1 MVDFSVFDSLLP
13 ATFVVDATTK
23 VIYCNEPAASLCQ
36 TSVRRLLGKSQLSDL
51 IEFAELPFPFKQ
63 ESPGWDSASPL
74 VETGFKLLKAEK
86 TGKLQVA
93 IHPMGEGENRCW
105 VFFCHDVTLEEVLA
119 AKYHAERAQLEEY
132 TKNLEVIVAQRT
144 AELRTVNESLNAVMN
159 SLGQGFLTF
168 NADGVAGNVFT
179 RACLDILE
187 ANPQGAQ
194 LMELLKIPPDKNT
207 EFKMWLKALFSEA
220 LPFEDLKPLGPGLFP
235 HSKGKYVTIDY
246 YPIRSDKQLRE
257 VVLVATDKTGEY
269 KAQQELE
276 RERQHASMILKYV
289 KNKDQFLQFL
299 QSSKVI
305 MDQVDAM
312 LKKPFDAQAIAES
325 FRLLHTLE
333 GEAGTFSLAEVR
345 LVSRKCQ
352 QVIEPYK
359 GKSGL
364 PAEVQAALGTEML
377 ALRGSLDHFLE
388 ENSDL
393 IQLPKENVNGP
404 SRYVEMEVG
413 QLKNFM
419 AAMQV
424 GGASAKIIEDFQ
436 NRFLK
441 EPVSKRLTHY
451 DGLVQNVAEKLGKKL
466 KPLKI
471 VGGHILVHPEP
482 YMEIFASLV
491 HVFRNAVDHGIE
503 PAEERTWV
511 EKPEEGQITLTFEE
525 LTNEYQLVIQDDGQ
539 GIDPE
544 SIRKKLAKTHPTLD
558 TSKQSDHEVIQNI
571 FLPGFSSKESIG
583 EFSGRGVG
591 MDAVR
596 EQVVKLGGNVEVYSE
611 AGKGT
616 KFVIQF
622 PKVHSSFDPATKAA

>member
-36 TSVRRLLGKSQLSDL
+36 TSVRRLVGKSQLADL
-51 IEFAELPFPFKQ
+51 IEFAELPFPFKE
-63 ESPGWDSASPL
+63 ESPGWNSASPL
-74 VETGFKLLKAEK
+74 VETSFKLLKAEK
-86 TGKLQVA
+86 SGKLQVA
-93 IHPMGEGENRCW
+93 IHPMSEGADRCW
-105 VFFCHDVTLEEVLA
+105 AFFCHDVTLEEVLA
-119 AKYHAERAQLEEY
+119 AKYHAERAQLEAY

-144 AELRTVNESLNAVMN
+144 AELSAVNESLNAVMN

-168 NADGVAGNVFT
+168 NSDGVAGNVFT
-179 RACLDILE
+179 RACLDVLE

-194 LMELLKIPPDKNT
+194 LSQLLKIPESKRS

-220 LPFEDLKPLGPGLFP
+220 LPFEDLKPLGPTAFP
-235 HSKGKYVTIDY
+235 HSKGKHVTIDY
-246 YPIRSDKQLRE
+246 YPIRNDKKLRE
-257 VVLVATDKTGEY
+257 VVLVATDKTAEF

-276 RERQHASMILKYV
+276 RERQHASMIVKYV

-299 QSSKVI
+299 QSSQCI
-305 MDQVDAM
+305 MNQVDAM
-312 LKKPFDAQAIAES
+312 LEKSFDAHAIAES

-333 GEAGTFSLAEVR
+333 GEAGAFSLAEVR
-345 LVSRKCQ
+345 LVSRQCQ
-352 QVIEPYK
+352 QVIEPFK
-359 GKSGL
+359 GKNAL
-364 PAEVQAALGTEML
+364 PAEAKAALKKEM
-377 ALRGSLDHFLE
+377 ASLRTTFANFLK
-388 ENSDL
+388 ENSNL
-393 IQLPKENVNGP
+393 IQLPKENCKAP
-404 SRYVEMEVG
+404 SRFIEMEVV

-419 AAMQV
+419 AWMRAN
-424 GGASAKIIEDFQ
+424 GANAKIIDNFQ

-441 EPVSKRLTHY
+441 EPVEKRFTHY

-471 VGGHILVHPEP
+471 VGGETLLHPEP
-482 YMEIFASLV
+482 YMELFASLV

-503 PAEERTWV
+503 PAEERAWV
-511 EKPEEGQITLTFEE
+511 EKPEEGQITILFEE
-525 LTNEYQLVIQDDGQ
+525 QPGGYQLVIQDDGQ
-539 GIDPE
+539 GIDPAA
-544 SIRKKLAKTHPTLD
+544 IRKKLAKTHPDLD

-571 FLPGFSSKESIG
+571 FLPGFSSKEGIG

-616 KFVIQF
+616 RFVMKF
-622 PKVHSSFDPATKAA
+622 PKVPFISERELKAA